1 MKILIIE
8 DEYSLADA
16 IAEVLKKENFTTNI
30 ITDGEEGENEALTN
44 VYDLILL
51 DIMLPNKDGFKIL
64 NDLRKE
70 KVDTPIIILTAK
82 SEINDKLN
90 GLENGADDY
99 ITKPFHIKELV
110 ARVKVVLKRKVNI
123 ENTDILEYDDLKLDI
138 RTGKMSANGNEI
150 SINGKELDLLETLL
164 LNKTQIVNREIL
176 ANKIITGSKVIE
188 NLVVDD
194 STLVTTITPT
204 FILKDKDSVEKF
216 TTEIKEK
223 GLSEYYTLNTNV
235 EELES
240 ATKSIE
246 NVKTFATTFL
256 LIMLAISAVVLF
268 VINMINIR
276 ERKYEIGVFRTIGV
290 SKFKLT
296 LQFALEILIVSV
308 VMLGIGAVCG
318 SFLAKPVGNML
329 LENEIQSV
337 QEETEQISNNFGKGG
352 PMDMNFGGTVNVQTI
367 DTINAVVDITVVAQL
382 LGIGLA
388 LMLASSLASMIS
400 IQRFSP
406 LTILKERS

>member
-138 RTGKMSANGNEI
+138 RTGKMSANGN
-150 SINGKELDLLETLL
+150 
-164 LNKTQIVNREIL
+164 
-176 ANKIITGSKVIE
+176 
-188 NLVVDD
+188 
-194 STLVTTITPT
+194 
-204 FILKDKDSVEKF
+204 
-216 TTEIKEK
+216 
-223 GLSEYYTLNTNV
+223 
-235 EELES
+235 
-240 ATKSIE
+240 IE
-246 NVKTFATTFL
+246 NVDNIQERKIFDVSKETEMTISMFESMAYERNVKLSSKIQENIMINGNKEDIEHILST
-256 LIMLAISAVVLF
+256 LIDNAIKHTESGNEVIVELSKEKNELIIQVKNEGKEIPEKEREKIFERFYRIDKSRNRNEKRYGLGLAIAKSTVKKYNGNIKVLYKDGF
-268 VINMINIR
+268 
-276 ERKYEIGVFRTIGV
+276 TI
-290 SKFKLT
+290 FKVN
-296 LQFALEILIVSV
+296 LQI
-308 VMLGIGAVCG
+308 
-318 SFLAKPVGNML
+318 
-329 LENEIQSV
+329 
-337 QEETEQISNNFGKGG
+337 
-352 PMDMNFGGTVNVQTI
+352 
-367 DTINAVVDITVVAQL
+367 
-382 LGIGLA
+382 
-388 LMLASSLASMIS
+388 
-400 IQRFSP
+400 
-406 LTILKERS
+406 